1 MADNPRPAFMKSL
14 ISMCKSLD
22 KEVFDL
28 EMDIKT
34 AVSSSKGQ
42 YASNAADLL
51 KAEADLLCR
60 NIKETSAVVTEEK
73 SNLES
78 FMEEMHARFTDIVN
92 ETVKIEEYMSQYG
105 YKPRIDKY
113 AILNDNHPVESYAPG
128 AASEFSDVAENS
140 TTEDDENL
148 DEPRGTVTN
157 PAVSSLPRNLSC
169 DSPNF
174 FEIGLSSMTMEAFCG
189 KSKLKVSKPSPEQ
202 SNKLLYEGDDS
213 YSASPALK
221 ISTKYSDISDK
232 TAVVQSNLVPSI
244 NVAGCT
250 SDESYVAS
258 PVMRLSSK
266 FTTLPDLSD
275 TSSHNSTSDE
285 SMSKDCG
292 GLGLNT
298 DNSSSAQSF
307 VNFNKMQSS
316 SASPCLPSSKL
327 STRHCV
333 SENVRPNLHLNTMDT
348 GSPEPPELQT
358 IDLRKLVK
366 NSEPVRMTPNMEESL
381 VKEVTPE
388 VPELSYNPKSF
399 SVTKEETPEIP
410 ELTCLSFREDA
421 KSPETPVLRSRA
433 FMSLK

>member
-1 MADNPRPAFMKSL
+1 
-14 ISMCKSLD
+14 
-22 KEVFDL
+22 
-28 EMDIKT
+28 
-34 AVSSSKGQ
+34 
-42 YASNAADLL
+42 
-51 KAEADLLCR
+51 
-60 NIKETSAVVTEEK
+60 
-73 SNLES
+73 
-78 FMEEMHARFTDIVN
+78 
-92 ETVKIEEYMSQYG
+92 
-105 YKPRIDKY
+105 
-113 AILNDNHPVESYAPG
+113 
-128 AASEFSDVAENS
+128 
-140 TTEDDENL
+140 
-148 DEPRGTVTN
+148 
-157 PAVSSLPRNLSC
+157 
-169 DSPNF
+169 
-174 FEIGLSSMTMEAFCG
+174 MEAFCG
-189 KSKLKVSKPSPEQ
+189 KSKLKVSKPSPEQQ

-221 ISTKYSDISDK
+221 ISTKYSDTSDK
-232 TAVVQSNLVPSI
+232 TAVVQLNLVPSI

-333 SENVRPNLHLNTMDT
+333 SEYVRPNLHLNTMDT

-388 VPELSYNPKSF
+388 VPEL
-399 SVTKEETPEIP
+399 
-410 ELTCLSFREDA
+410 TCLSFREDA

-433 FMSLK
+433 FM